1 MIITA
6 NHFLTIGAWA
16 AMLGGAMRIAT
27 AFIPYTP
34 ETIWLEILYAVIDVL
49 MLIATLAIY
58 IRHMASLGAI
68 GLFAASLACLGFASI
83 IGPDPVMFGIDFY
96 RLGAGVIAIS
106 MAVLGVQMLRAKAL
120 QVASILWLLA
130 LAFALGLAALQ
141 MPLLLV
147 ASGVTFGLGFI
158 AAGLDGLR
166 TYRATSVQ

>member
-1 MIITA
+1 MIITS
-6 NHFLTIGAWA
+6 NHYFAIAAWA

-58 IRHMASLGAI
+58 IRHMTSLGAI
-68 GLFAASLACLGFASI
+68 GLFAAALACLGFASI

-96 RLGAGVIAIS
+96 RLGAGVIVVA
-106 MAVLGVQMLRAKAL
+106 MALLGVQLLRVKAL

-130 LAFALGLAALQ
+130 LAFALGLTLLQ
-141 MPLLLV
+141 MPVLLV

-158 AAGLDGLR
+158 AAGVDCVRG
-166 TYRATSVQ
+166 